1 MYSMLTIFGN
11 IVLMGFFII
20 VAASIQAN
28 SLNYS
33 SDVRIRRDAFVPV
46 IASTSILFFTSVMSM
61 LILFLRDAINV
72 SIDTKLASH
81 CSAAFKF
88 ITLSIT
94 FAAFAIPFMTPK
106 VQTRFVFCAIKYLLP
121 ISPLMETYLG
131 ILTGYKCWSLT
142 ILFEA
147 FFLFC
152 SCPDV

>member
-1 MYSMLTIFGN
+1 MLTIFGN

-106 VQTRFVFCAIKYLLP
+106 VQTRFVFGAIKCLL
-121 ISPLMETYLG
+121 ITYYLG
-131 ILTGYKCWSLT
+131 ILTGYKCCSLE
-142 ILFEA
+142 IALEA
-147 FFLFC
+147 LCLFC
-152 SCPDV
+152 SCPDGRRFSL